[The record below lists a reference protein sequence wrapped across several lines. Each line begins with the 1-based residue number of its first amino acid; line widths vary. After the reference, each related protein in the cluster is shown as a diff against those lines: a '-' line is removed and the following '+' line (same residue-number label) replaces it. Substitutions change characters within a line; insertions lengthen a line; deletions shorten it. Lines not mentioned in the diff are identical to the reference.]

1 MSIQEILEQAVAQ
14 SASDILII
22 AGMPAAYKIKG
33 LIQRQGERLLPNDI
47 AALTQEL
54 YRLAGGR
61 SMERLLEKGDDD
73 FSFAIPGLSRFR
85 INALKQRGSLGLVI
99 RVVSFQLPDRN
110 ALGIPDNVMS
120 FARCTRGLV
129 LFTGPAGSGKTTT
142 LACLVD
148 AVNSTRNSHII
159 TIEDPIEY
167 LHHHKESVV
176 TQRELSTDTQSY
188 DVALRAALR
197 EAPDIILLGEMRDA
211 DTIRA
216 AVTAAETGHLV
227 ISTLHTI
234 GASSTI
240 DRIIDSFPPEQQQQI
255 RTQLSMVLEGVVSQQ
270 LVPTVD
276 GALAPAFEVMTVN
289 SAIRNMIRESKG
301 HQIDNVISQGS
312 GEGMVTMD
320 QSLFRLVQS
329 GRISREEALRHS
341 INSEWMEKRLAIL

>member
-22 AGMPAAYKIKG
+22 AGMPAAYKING
-33 LIQRQGERLLPNDI
+33 LIQRQGQRLLPDDI
-47 AALTQEL
+47 AALTQDL

-61 SMERLLEKGDDD
+61 SMERLLEQGDDD

-110 ALGIPDNVMS
+110 ALGIPDNVMAFS
-120 FARCTRGLV
+120 RCTRGLV

-148 AVNSTRNSHII
+148 AVNSSRNSHII

-240 DRIIDSFPPEQQQQI
+240 DRIIDSFPPQQQQQI

-301 HQIDNVISQGS
+301 HQIDNVISQSS

-329 GRISREEALRHS
+329 GRVSREEALRHS
-341 INSEWMEKRLAIL
+341 INSEWMQKRLAAM